1 MISARTDNTF
11 CLPFLWLMFLCLVV
25 VVVKFFLLEETT
37 LEEQDSK
44 AEDDDAID
52 VVICSLCVFS

>member
-1 MISARTDNTF
+1 MISARTDTF
-11 CLPFLWLMFLCLVV
+11 CLPLLECLKIV

>member
-1 MISARTDNTF
+1 
-11 CLPFLWLMFLCLVV
+11 
-25 VVVKFFLLEETT
+25 

-52 VVICSLCVFS
+52 VVICSLCVCMCV